1 MSLPLDSQTEYPLS
15 VEVPTYSINKCNWCV
30 IAKDMPNIL
39 SKSEGM
45 IPDAVSSVVSS
56 ATSAAKSALD
66 DPIKSLPA
74 VKVAPHLRLF
84 IILVFMMIL
93 YVIIVGYIASYKPHN
108 EPRPQ

>member
-39 SKSEGM
+39 SKSEGT
-45 IPDAVSSVVSS
+45 IPDVTSNTVSS
-56 ATSAAKSALD
+56 ATPAAKSP
-66 DPIKSLPA
+66 PI
-74 VKVAPHLRLF
+74 VKVTPHLRLF

-108 EPRPQ
+108 EIRPQ